1 MTKDELIK
9 HMQDVIDEVI
19 KQDEDNWGEL
29 LEAEEYEEID
39 LDKAWHNGYM
49 SAIATVRNILND

>member
-9 HMQDVIDEVI
+9 HMHKVLQEVI
-19 KQDEDNWGEL
+19 VQDEANWEEL
-29 LEAEEYEEID
+29 LNAGDYLEID

-49 SAIATVRNILND
+49 SAITTVLNTL